1 MDLLC
6 KSERAQS
13 ADLSEIKLMDQ
24 LTEVE
29 HVLQPGETVAKQIAP
44 DIFAHIPLVLYRDD
58 KGTLGA
64 TPKSA
69 QALTQLQQQLLRIDL
84 AKVLLDDKNVQLAN
98 FVIAWNVLQHF
109 YPYTQKVLVKM
120 AKDSRTSYM
129 SKPSETPV

>member
-1 MDLLC
+1 
-6 KSERAQS
+6 
-13 ADLSEIKLMDQ
+13 MDQ
-24 LTEVE
+24 LAEVE